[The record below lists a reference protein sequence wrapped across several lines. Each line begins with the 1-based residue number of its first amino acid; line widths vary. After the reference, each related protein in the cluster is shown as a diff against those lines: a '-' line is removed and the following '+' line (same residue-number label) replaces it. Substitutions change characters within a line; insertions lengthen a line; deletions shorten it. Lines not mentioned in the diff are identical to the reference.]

1 MLGRSERESGAHA
14 LAAAQLGGWDVP
26 HNRDELSD
34 ILDLGSMTTALAT
47 VSRIADLRAV
57 MHIGHPAQP
66 DHGLERALLAAAP
79 ELRVTSAVAVTPE
92 WVWVSRASDVSDH
105 VVVDEAAMR
114 DCRHVVRSMGASP
127 HLVPTRTSLDERIA
141 LAGDAGSLVVER
153 SVAEASLASAGF
165 HEVPGSE
172 RLAELPPL
180 WFGLVE
186 PVATPVDFAAP
197 AQVWL
202 AFGPRDDHRG
212 SLQDTLGLIAGA
224 GFDLDHLRSQQSV
237 AGPHLFLA
245 SFRCDGSDTLRALRA
260 ALQENGVAHRVLAV
274 VAGSNFAPGAD
285 AVEPRWARPL

>member
-1 MLGRSERESGAHA
+1 MLGRSERESAAHV
-14 LAAAQLGGWDVP
+14 LAAARIGGWDVP

-34 ILDLGSMTTALAT
+34 VLDLGSMTAALAT
-47 VSRIADLRAV
+47 VARISDLRAI

-79 ELRVTSAVAVTPE
+79 DLRVTSAVAVTPE
-92 WVWVSRASDVSDH
+92 WVWVSRAAEVSDH

-127 HLVPTRTSLDERIA
+127 HLVPTRTPLEERVA
-141 LAGDAGSLVVER
+141 LAGEAGSIVVER
-153 SVAEASLASAGF
+153 SVAERALIPAGF

-186 PVATPVDFAAP
+186 PVSTPVDFTAP

-212 SLQDTLGLIAGA
+212 SLQSTLGLIAGA

-245 SFRCDGSDTLRALRA
+245 SFRCDGSAALRGLRA
-260 ALQENGVAHRVLAV
+260 ALQDHGVAHRVLAV
-274 VAGSNFAPGAD
+274 MAGSDFAPGAD